1 MAPTNRPGQMTSPHP
16 GRVAYA
22 RKGTTDAPD
31 RRGRTMGKLIALI
44 SVLSVLPFAGTTPE
58 RMPAAGDPLY
68 SLTET
73 AVLAEVA
80 TDGRV
85 AVTEKHTF
93 AWHGP
98 AHGAYLDI
106 PLDSR
111 VHVENVSVSEGD
123 TAYRLGPDAAVGV
136 NRPAGTY
143 GTACCDDDR
152 QRVAWY
158 FSAAPGS
165 TNTFTI
171 RYTLRGAVTAHDDQA
186 FLSLPV
192 WGENWPEQLDLLR
205 VEIRLPRD
213 RDPGAGV
220 LESAED
226 PALTVNA
233 ATRTA
238 TLTERRIAPG
248 QARTVELAFPR
259 GLIDADPA
267 GADVAGGSGSA
278 RLDRMRTSYDDPVV
292 LATIGVIAGSMLL
305 LIVCGLIS
313 HLLSR
318 RRAARSP
325 GRGAHS
331 YGGYSGS
338 GSSSGYYG
346 GGGSSTGGGGGGA
359 W

>member
-1 MAPTNRPGQMTSPHP
+1 M
-16 GRVAYA
+16 GR
-22 RKGTTDAPD
+22 
-31 RRGRTMGKLIALI
+31 LFALI
-44 SVLSVLPFAGTTPE
+44 SVLSVGLFSGIA
-58 RMPAAGDPLY
+58 PARASAAVDPLY
-68 SLTET
+68 SLSGT

-85 AVTEKHTF
+85 TVTEKHTF
-93 AWHGP
+93 AWHRPGR
-98 AHGAYLDI
+98 GAYLDI
-106 PLDSR
+106 PLDSQTR
-111 VHVENVSVSEGD
+111 VQDVSVSEGG
-123 TAYRLGPDAAVGV
+123 TVYRRGPDAAIGV
-136 NRPAGTY
+136 HRPAGTY
-143 GTACCDDDR
+143 GTACCDAGR
-152 QRVAWY
+152 HRVAWY

-165 TNTFTI
+165 TRTFTI

-192 WGENWPEQLDLLR
+192 WGEHWPQQLDLLQ

-213 RDPGAGV
+213 RGPGAGV

-226 PALTVNA
+226 SALTVNE

-238 TLTERRIAPG
+238 TLTERRIMPG
-248 QARTVELAFPR
+248 QARTAELAFPR
-259 GLIDADPA
+259 GLLDADPA
-267 GADVAGGSGSA
+267 AAEMAFGSGSA
-278 RLDRMRTSYDDPVV
+278 RLDRMRTSFSDPWV
-292 LATIGVIAGSMLL
+292 LGTIAVIGGSFLFL
-305 LIVCGLIS
+305 GGCALVS

-325 GRGAHS
+325 GRGVHSGGS

-338 GSSSGYYG
+338 GSSGGSYG